1 MQKEMFKSY
10 RPLSQMQC
18 SEDKLCSRA
27 IWEQAST
34 TSITCSCQ
42 INNISRNSSDMNKK
56 AYQYASRLLGELHDM
71 PRAVQNYVTCQKRFR
86 IIWHAKSGS
95 ELYDMP
101 EWFRTQKGQTKL
113 DSTSPINS
121 SCITILLITRPK
133 NYPVTQQSGT
143 TSNPWNCQWRIYQNF
158 SIKE

>member
-71 PRAVQNYVTCQKRFR
+71 PRAVQKYVTCQERFR
-86 IIWHAKSGS
+86 IIWHAKNGS

-101 EWFRTQKGQTKL
+101 RAVQNCMT
-113 DSTSPINS
+113 
-121 SCITILLITRPK
+121 C
-133 NYPVTQQSGT
+133 QSGSEHRKGKRNWT
-143 TSNPWNCQWRIYQNF
+143 PLVQLTVVASRSC
-158 SIKE
+158 